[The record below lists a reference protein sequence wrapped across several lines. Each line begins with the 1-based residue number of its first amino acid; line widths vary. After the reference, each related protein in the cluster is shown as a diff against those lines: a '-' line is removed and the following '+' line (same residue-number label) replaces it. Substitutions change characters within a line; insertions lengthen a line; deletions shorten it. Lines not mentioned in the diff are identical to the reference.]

1 MLSQRLVLISVP
13 KLAETLHAFAHIS
26 VTVHLVEPKITPLG
40 YKVNIRLLNLKKKK
54 FQLVKVRHV
63 YFLPVLKNEEYKA
76 HKRQES
82 FHCWVIY
89 IHHPI

>member
-13 KLAETLHAFAHIS
+13 KLAKTLHAFTNVS
-26 VTVHLVEPKITPLG
+26 VTVHLLEPKITPLG

-76 HKRQES
+76 HKRQEPY
-82 FHCWVIY
+82 HCWVIY
-89 IHHPI
+89 IHYPI